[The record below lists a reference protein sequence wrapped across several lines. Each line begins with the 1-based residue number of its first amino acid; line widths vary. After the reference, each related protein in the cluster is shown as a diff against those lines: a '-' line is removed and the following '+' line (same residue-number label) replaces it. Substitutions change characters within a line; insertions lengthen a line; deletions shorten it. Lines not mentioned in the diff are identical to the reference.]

1 MVNSGCAGDLCT
13 QFRSIFR
20 FAGVAPPICG
30 QKLVILR
37 IFEPN

>member
-1 MVNSGCAGDLCT
+1 MVNSGCVPDLC
-13 QFRSIFR
+13 SGYDSVFR
-20 FAGVAPPICG
+20 FAGVAPPICT